1 MRHSSFRKS
10 DASRRLPSICC
21 RGGPAFSTQT
31 IGLFVFTQAF
41 YGASRNPGFAA
52 SIAMVQFALVFAIA
66 LIMQSYLRR
75 REEVL

>member
-1 MRHSSFRKS
+1 MKRF
-10 DASRRLPSICC
+10 ALLFAFFVVLTG
-21 RGGPAFSTQT
+21 GGPAFSTQT

-52 SIAMVQFALVFAIA
+52 SIAMVQFALVFVIA

-75 REEVL
+75 REAVL